1 MSPRP
6 GHEPPGSTGPGRRAV
21 PLGSR
26 RPRVT
31 PRREGSTA
39 PPGGR
44 APSAE
49 RVPAGLRTAAG
60 YAWRL
65 GLLGVGAY
73 LVVDVLTRLEL
84 PLIAL
89 FLALVVTSVL
99 RPLVDLLARVTPRSL
114 AVLLAF
120 LCTIVVIGGV
130 LTLVGTTVAD
140 EWNRLGNELRGG
152 LGRIDR
158 FLTGS
163 PFHLRPGTVTDLRA
177 KIGEFI
183 AAHRSTLVSTALS
196 GAGRAVELLTGAAL
210 AVFCSVFFL
219 HSGDRMWS
227 WAQQQLPTGS
237 RTVWDRAGRAAW
249 RTFAGYTRGVLIV
262 AATNAV
268 LVGIALSIL
277 GVPLV
282 LPLTVLEF
290 VAALI
295 PLIGSPIALAV
306 ASVVALAARG
316 PVIALLVLALI
327 VVIGQIE
334 GHLLHPLVLGWSVRI
349 HPVVIALS
357 VTGGAVLAGV
367 LGAVVAVPVVSV
379 AWAVIGELRDIRA
392 ERAPGG
398 RSRSGP
404 APPAA
409 GDQSHG
415 RKDER
420 RRPDRAEGGKDGR

>member
-1 MSPRP
+1 M
-6 GHEPPGSTGPGRRAV
+6 
-21 PLGSR
+21 
-26 RPRVT
+26 
-31 PRREGSTA
+31 
-39 PPGGR
+39 
-44 APSAE
+44 
-49 RVPAGLRTAAG
+49 PAGLRTAAG

-73 LVVDVLTRLEL
+73 LIVDVLARLEL

-89 FLALVVTSVL
+89 FLALVITSVL
-99 RPLVDLLARVTPRSL
+99 RPLVDLLAKAMPRSL

-120 LCTIVVIGGV
+120 VCTIVVIGGV

-140 EWNRLGNELRGG
+140 EWSRLGNELRGG

-158 FLTGS
+158 WLTGS

-177 KIGEFI
+177 KIGDFI
-183 AAHRSTLVSTALS
+183 SAHRSTLVSTALS
-196 GAGRAVELLTGAAL
+196 GAGRAVELLTGLAL

-227 WAQQQLPTGS
+227 WAQQQLPARS
-237 RTVWDRAGRAAW
+237 STVWDRAGRAAW

-295 PLIGSPIALAV
+295 PLIGSPIALAI

-357 VTGGAVLAGV
+357 VIGGAVLGGV

-379 AWAVIGELRDIRA
+379 AWAVIGELRDVRA
-392 ERAPGG
+392 HRAPAG
-398 RSRSGP
+398 RSRP
-404 APPAA
+404 DPPADGRPA
-409 GDQSHG
+409 DDRPRG
-415 RKDER
+415 RKDRR
-420 RRPDRAEGGKDGR
+420 RRPDQAEDGQDGR